1 VFVADGFMSA
11 ELPGGA
17 EAASGDLLRVEVGPV
32 GKTTRRSFALQRRL
46 PSPSALLSCT
56 LPRPLGV
63 VFVPDAAG
71 GVRVASLVA
80 GSAAGRAAGVAR
92 LSPDGASTPLP
103 GDLLRACTATVFSFP
118 PGAQLL
124 GELKGTTR
132 TVVLFGADGQSYE
145 KTFAALA
152 QGRVADG
159 PVTLLLERA
168 PPGTPGA
175 AWKPLPVQRAVAP
188 AADGDDDT
196 LPVLAAPL
204 YGDEAETAGMAAVE
218 GDDSDA
224 EAAAD
229 AAEREA
235 ARRTAA
241 ALRVEGPDGP
251 VSAALF
257 ATVAI
262 LTLFLAAGFLP

>member
-1 VFVADGFMSA
+1 MFVADGFMSA
-11 ELPGGA
+11 ELPGA
-17 EAASGDLLRVEVGPV
+17 EAASGELLRVEVGPV
-32 GKTTRRSFALQRRL
+32 GKTTRRSFAVQRRL
-46 PSPSALLSCT
+46 ASPSTLLSCT

-168 PPGTPGA
+168 PPGSPGA
-175 AWKPLPVQRAVAP
+175 AWKPLPVQRAVD
-188 AADGDDDT
+188 AAAEGGDDA

-204 YGDEAETAGMAAVE
+204 YGDEAETAGTAAAE
-218 GDDSDA
+218 GDDDSDA
-224 EAAAD
+224 DAAAD

-235 ARRTAA
+235 ARRAAA